1 MIIGAYLSIITTTT
15 GKSGPIPNHSTVLD
29 DGEMTTRIY
38 SQ

>member
-1 MIIGAYLSIITTTT
+1 MIIGAYLSITTT

-29 DGEMTTRIY
+29 DAEMTTRIY